1 MFGRYRSRSRMDSL
15 IKQWT
20 EYRRLALTRLGAG
33 DVRSTEERDF
43 LQIKGRIAEGL
54 AALSMDLGQA
64 AAQEVQIHLRAISD
78 LLGRFPSLYAD
89 HPLDADAR
97 ENFEHNWHDH
107 YLFFNKLKGI
117 QSHQETRES
126 GRKAVSG
133 AQTIH
138 RRSGG
143 VRFGIVLLRLFMLVV
158 AVYALVRFIPWHRL
172 GSGSAEA
179 GAGGLKG
186 FVSEAWTSVKL
197 AVTHLSL
204 PSLGKFF
211 GPTVE
216 KYGPEVTTI
225 LLAVLFLALGYW
237 IFIRMK

>member
-1 MFGRYRSRSRMDSL
+1 MFGKYRSRSRMDAL

-33 DVRSTEERDF
+33 DVRASEERSF
-43 LQIKGRIAEGL
+43 LQIKGRIAEAL

-64 AAQEVQIHLRAISD
+64 AAQEVQVHLRAISD

-107 YLFFNKLKGI
+107 YLFFNKLKGL
-117 QSHQETRES
+117 QSRQEPDS
-126 GRKAVSG
+126 GPKPAG
-133 AQTIH
+133 TKTIH

-143 VRFGIVLLRLFMLVV
+143 VRFGIVFLRLAMVV
-158 AVYALVRFIPWHRL
+158 ALVYALVRFIPWHRL

-179 GAGGLKG
+179 GAGGFTG
-186 FVSEAWTSVKL
+186 FVSEAWESVKL
-197 AVTHLSL
+197 AVANVSL
-204 PSLGKFF
+204 PSLGKVFS
-211 GPTVE
+211 PAVE
-216 KYGPEVTTI
+216 RYGPEVTTI

>member
-1 MFGRYRSRSRMDSL
+1 MFGKHRSRSRMDAL

-33 DVRSTEERDF
+33 DVRASEERAF
-43 LQIKGRIAEGL
+43 LQIKGRIAEAL

-64 AAQEVQIHLRAISD
+64 AAQEVQVHLRAISD

-89 HPLDADAR
+89 HPLDPDAR

-117 QSHQETRES
+117 QSRQES
-126 GRKAVSG
+126 QVS
-133 AQTIH
+133 AQKPTTARTIH
-138 RRSGG
+138 TRSGG
-143 VRFGIVLLRLFMLVV
+143 VRFGVVLLRLFMVV
-158 AVYALVRFIPWHRL
+158 ALVYALVRFIPWHRL

-179 GAGGLKG
+179 GAGGFTG
-186 FVSEAWTSVKL
+186 FVSEAWGSVKL
-197 AVTHLSL
+197 AVSNASL
-204 PSLGKFF
+204 PSLGKVFS
-211 GPTVE
+211 PAVE

-225 LLAVLFLALGYW
+225 MLAVLFLALGYW